1 MDWFPII
8 TGAVAVFVAVAAL
21 YRASRNDAGDELD
34 AKICA
39 SIKSSLIPVNEKLI
53 RIELQVNPNSG
64 GSMRDEIKRI
74 EIVVARIDERT
85 ESNSDRLKHVE
96 GDMDRLETNCAA
108 RARH

>member
-1 MDWFPII
+1 MGMDWFPII

-64 GSMRDEIKRI
+64 G
-74 EIVVARIDERT
+74 
-85 ESNSDRLKHVE
+85 NSDRLKHVE